1 MLLVVIQRIAGK
13 VGRVIALEQTLAVI
27 ESLLQC
33 RFVELAECTTEDS
46 GYSITNIIGNG
57 KLYVIRNV
65 MV

>member
-1 MLLVVIQRIAGK
+1 MIQRIAGE
-13 VGRVIALEQTLAVI
+13 VGRIITFEQTLAVI
-27 ESLLQC
+27 ESLLHC

-46 GYSITNIIGNG
+46 AYSGTDIIGNG